1 MNRLKILR
9 ELKGISQ
16 QKLALEINV
25 SQTMISKYELGRAE
39 PDINTICKIAKY
51 FGVSSD
57 YLLEISD
64 DKITLPVSGLSEEEK
79 NILFVYKRLNAIK
92 KAMLYAYLQGLLQE

>member
-79 NILFVYKRLNAIK
+79 NILFGYKRLNAIK